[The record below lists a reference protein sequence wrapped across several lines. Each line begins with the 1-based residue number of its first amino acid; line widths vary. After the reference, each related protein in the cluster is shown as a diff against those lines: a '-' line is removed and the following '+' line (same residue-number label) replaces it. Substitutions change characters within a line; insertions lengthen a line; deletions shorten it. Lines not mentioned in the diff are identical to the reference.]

1 LHAYNAKS
9 CGYRCVRVSLQ
20 CVTGKYKALF
30 SSDAVV
36 KRLREKCK
44 VEKPI
49 EAGSRFKSVNED
61 MI

>member
-1 LHAYNAKS
+1 MRNRQVQS
-9 CGYRCVRVSLQ
+9 SF
-20 CVTGKYKALF
+20 F